1 VQHLEAL
8 LRRLPPVTQKV
19 FNLFALDGFSH
30 KEISEMLDM
39 SEGTS
44 KWHVS
49 FARSQL
55 QTWVKAE
62 MVLGG

>member
-1 VQHLEAL
+1 
-8 LRRLPPVTQKV
+8 V